1 MEGDRVGITATDEKP
16 SVVLLMSS
24 VALRE
29 PIAWGGPIVM
39 NSTAEL
45 RQAFRDLDEGTFIR
59 EDVRSL

>member
-1 MEGDRVGITATDEKP
+1 
-16 SVVLLMSS
+16 
-24 VALRE
+24 
-29 PIAWGGPIVM
+29 M